1 MTGRR
6 AVFSPRCAKKSIIQY
21 RDRRTG
27 NRLPPSS
34 DIEVVVCGPEQ
45 HQFRARVED
54 VRNHGFSIVY
64 TGATL
69 PSGTEFLFQ
78 SGPFRGRARLMWSR
92 RSGEHNEGGCVVL
105 AQ

>member
-1 MTGRR
+1 M
-6 AVFSPRCAKKSIIQY
+6 FSPRCAKKSIIQY
-21 RDRRTG
+21 RDRRAG
-27 NRLPPSS
+27 DRLPPTSE
-34 DIEVVVCGPEQ
+34 IEIVVCGPE
-45 HQFRARVED
+45 HNQFLAKVED

-78 SGPFRGRARLMWSR
+78 SGPIRGRARLMWSQ
-92 RSGEHNEGGCVVL
+92 RSGENNVGGCVVM